1 MAEPRPQRS
10 DEIEELRRVLLKPE
24 ALVDKIAPIIADV
37 LEEQIESSKDELAE
51 AIAPVMGE
59 ALRRQVYQAR
69 DDIVDALKPVIGQAI
84 NKAVSEAFQELARNI
99 DARLR
104 RSIRPQDTVRRW
116 IARLRGI
123 PESEYRLRELLPFSI
138 RELFLIHRETG
149 LLIQHLSAS
158 EETSPDSDLISGM
171 LTAIRD
177 FAREAFGQGKS
188 GELGAI
194 DYENQRIL
202 LESQG
207 AVYIAAVVEGIE
219 PTDFRERLRTVMTRL
234 QEKYY
239 AALKAYDGSD
249 ELVLKAARRAL
260 ASLVEDTQATAKQ
273 AQPLTTTQKIIMGLL
288 IALLVGLPIGGC
300 GWWIGSVERRL
311 ANLSKPVVIIVTPE
325 ATPTPTCT
333 PSPTPTPT
341 FTPTPTDTPT
351 PTFTPSPTS
360 TASPTPTPTRT
371 PTPTATPT
379 PFPYHGVMVG
389 SVFLRDAPNGVNTG
403 LVAPNA
409 TRVEIL
415 AQYGD
420 WYKVRVVLETEQNEV
435 VGWLQS
441 RWVVLTKAVPP
452 ERITPTATPITP

>member
-1 MAEPRPQRS
+1 MAEPSRESS
-10 DEIEELRRVLLKPE
+10 DEIEELRRVILKPE
-24 ALVDKIAPIIADV
+24 ALVDKIAPVIADV
-37 LEEQIESSKDELAE
+37 LEEQIENSRDELAQ

-104 RSIRPQDTVRRW
+104 RSFRPQDTVRAW

-123 PESEYRLRELLPFSI
+123 PESEYRLRELLPF
-138 RELFLIHRETG
+138 RVKELFLIHRESG

-158 EETSPDSDLISGM
+158 EEETPDTDLISGM

-194 DYENQRIL
+194 DYEEQRIL

-207 AVYIAAVVEGIE
+207 AVYIAAVVEGVE
-219 PTDFRERLRTVMTRL
+219 PANFREQLRSAMTRL

-239 AALKAYDGSD
+239 AALKNFDGSD
-249 ELVLKAARRAL
+249 DLVLKAARRTL
-260 ASLVEDTQATAKQ
+260 LPLLENTQAAQK
-273 AQPLTTTQKIIMGLL
+273 ASQPLTTAQKIILGLL
-288 IALLVGLPIGGC
+288 LAFLFGLPLGGC
-300 GWWIGSVERRL
+300 GWWFWSVERRL
-311 ANLSKPVVIIVTPE
+311 AKLSQPVVIVVTPE
-325 ATPTPTCT
+325 A
-333 PSPTPTPT
+333 TPTPT
-341 FTPTPTDTPT
+341 FTPTPTLTPTPTHTPT

-371 PTPTATPT
+371 PTPTPTPT
-379 PFPYHGVMVG
+379 PLPYHGAMIG
-389 SVFLRDAPNGVNTG
+389 NVFLRDAPAGANTG
-403 LVAPNA
+403 LVAPLGA
-409 TRVEIL
+409 RVEIL
-415 AQYGD
+415 AQYGT
-420 WYKVRVVLETEQNEV
+420 WYKVRVVLPTDQNEI
-435 VGWLQS
+435 VGWLES
-441 RWVVLTKAVPP
+441 RWVVLTKTVPP
-452 ERITPTATPITP
+452 ERITPTATLTPSAP